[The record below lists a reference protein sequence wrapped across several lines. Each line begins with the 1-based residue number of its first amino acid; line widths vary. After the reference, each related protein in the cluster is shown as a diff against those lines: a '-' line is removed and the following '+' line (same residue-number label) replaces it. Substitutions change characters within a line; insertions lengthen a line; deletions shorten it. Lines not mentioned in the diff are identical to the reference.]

1 MLRPVPSMFGTM
13 GAVTGLVGLDAPL
26 TCILQRGIRGTLE
39 EPMQSNPQ
47 VLARKGIWVRVG
59 VGR

>member
-1 MLRPVPSMFGTM
+1 MFGTM